1 MKTNTSFQRGIA
13 AATAMLIFP
22 ACLSA
27 LEPPPAGIPHF
38 EVPFNLET
46 KTRQE
51 IIQTALGR
59 EPADLLIHGANVLN
73 VFTLSWM
80 PNTDIVVKGERIA
93 WVGPAGEWKGT
104 SAATFDASNLWA
116 VPGFG
121 ESHKH
126 IESTNLSPEWE
137 AALNIPLGNTWTDEG
152 SHEMSNVTGEH
163 NVEFWLMAAK
173 YGSPL
178 KIFPELGSATPPTAF
193 ERGGGYYGYN

>member
-1 MKTNTSFQRGIA
+1 MKTYAQIERGIA
-13 AATAMLIFP
+13 AVAIGLILP
-22 ACLSA
+22 AAA
-27 LEPPPAGIPHF
+27 LAQEPPPAGVPHV
-38 EVPFNLET
+38 EVPFNAET
-46 KTRQE
+46 MIRQD

-80 PNTDIVVKGERIA
+80 PNSDIVVKGERIA

-104 SAATFDASNLWA
+104 AASTFDASNLFA

-137 AALNIPLGNTWTDEG
+137 AALIHPARKHLDRRGIPRD
-152 SHEMSNVTGEH
+152 
-163 NVEFWLMAAK
+163 VERERRAQCGVLAD
-173 YGSPL
+173 G
-178 KIFPELGSATPPTAF
+178 GQVRQPP
-193 ERGGGYYGYN
+193 